1 MAPYLSSPAIS
12 SPAELLQNTEFPG
25 INNQSALV
33 GDGSAA
39 ACFANGVAAASWT

>member
-1 MAPYLSSPAIS
+1 MAPLPQLSCDIF
-12 SPAELLQNTEFPG
+12 AELLQNTEFPG

-39 ACFANGVAAASWT
+39 ACFANGVAAAGWT